1 MKKWAQIASVLVVG
15 LIGLLVFYSLIVTK
29 PVAET
34 VRGEVILSTV
44 KVWIAEPSE
53 HQVIIETQG
62 IVEPVHNTDLSS
74 EVGGRVKFLSTCLL
88 YTSPSPRDS

>member
-34 VRGEVILSTV
+34 VRGEVVLSTV

-53 HQVIIETQG
+53 H
-62 IVEPVHNTDLSS
+62 
-74 EVGGRVKFLSTCLL
+74 
-88 YTSPSPRDS
+88 